1 MNITILDDVEVFEL
15 IIEEQIELE
24 EVIEYIQYN
33 NYSIFKDLYNYLKDT
48 NNLSNL
54 KEAISN
60 NFSYC
65 GYCEELEESDNLYYL
80 EGSSNGYYNLI
91 YENDLEYDNNIDLSE
106 DLSDYVFENIG
117 SEFDNL
123 FYCDNCLN
131 IVIREVNDIIQQY
144 KEREGAFNQ
153 ILDSYDSNS
162 SIYQDLRLNKVSNHS
177 IGLELELGFKSY
189 DYTLINYL
197 ESIKNDLFY
206 LEKDGSLKAKYNMEA
221 ITNILDI
228 DYIEYNK
235 IDFKAFFN
243 TIEPY
248 LDNNK
253 THGGHIHIG
262 NIKNKDRVY
271 NTLKEF
277 FMNHRKLLEKLSKRE
292 KFFYCNFD
300 NLYDDLQR
308 YKPIVNTSN
317 TIEFRLWSYH
327 NNFNDM
333 ITRTYITLFMVILSE
348 KNKLTINNLKNSIE
362 AFNNNPIKPKYD
374 FSFYLETIEAYLKK
388 I

>member
-1 MNITILDDVEVFEL
+1 MNIENLNDSEVFEL
-15 IIEEQIELE
+15 IIEESIELE
-24 EVIEYIQYN
+24 EVIEYIESN
-33 NYSIFKDLYNYLKDT
+33 NYTIFKDLYNYLKDT
-48 NNLSNL
+48 NNLNNL
-54 KEAISN
+54 EASIAN
-60 NFSYC
+60 DYSYC
-65 GYCEELEESDNLYYL
+65 NYCEELVESNELYYL
-80 EGSSNGYYNLI
+80 EGSTTGYYNLI
-91 YENDLEYDNNIDLSE
+91 YENDLEYDNDIELTE
-106 DLSDYVFENIG
+106 DLANYVFENIG
-117 SEFDNL
+117 SEFDDI

-131 IVIREVNDIIQQY
+131 IVIREVNSLILQY

-153 ILDSYDSNS
+153 ILDNYDSNCD
-162 SIYQDLRLNKVSNHS
+162 IYCDYRLNKVSNHS
-177 IGLELELGFKSY
+177 IGLEIELGFKSY
-189 DYTLINYL
+189 DYSLINYL

-206 LEKDGSLKAKYNMEA
+206 LEKDGSLKANYNLEA

-228 DYIEYNK
+228 DYIEHNK
-235 IDFKAFFN
+235 IEFKEFFN

-248 LDNNK
+248 LDNN
-253 THGGHIHIG
+253 TSHGGHIHIG
-262 NIKNKDRVY
+262 NIKNKDNVY

-277 FMNHRKLLEKLSKRE
+277 FIKHRELLENLSKRE
-292 KFFYCNFD
+292 KWFYCNFD
-300 NLYDDLQR
+300 NLNDNYQR

-348 KNKLTINNLKNSIE
+348 NNELTINNLKNTIE
-362 AFNNNPIKPKYD
+362 AFINNPIKPKYD